1 MQVLGLIARAK
12 NTNPRLVSVTFGV
25 AAIYVGA
32 PLVRCGEQCRGTL
45 EVVIEG
51 RRMRLP
57 REPLEPLWSAWVHV
71 VRNAVDHGLQDAAEP
86 HLVLSAGLT
95 DPQVT
100 IAVSDKGAGTDGSQ
114 IRTRAERLGLPS
126 HSQEDLVKALF
137 ADGFT
142 ARDEVTELPGR
153 GAGRSAV
160 MQVCDEMGAPDGV
173 VCMALAEDLEMPHP
187 LTMPSR
193 TSPWSAVV
201 LALAGL
207 DLVGCAAAT
216 QAELPDA
223 GVLTSPG
230 GQPGSA
236 APPRKPPPGGEPLAD
251 DGRPDAPNAAPD
263 EGQCGAVNAVGLCR
277 GTTAIFCEAGRL
289 IIQECRLDGVACAM
303 DVSVGGFR
311 CEDEGEVAPG
321 EPVGPMDPGGG
332 DPGQPPAVD
341 GGEPLP
347 PPNEGEEPSP
357 DGGLPDNCGGITF
370 LGVCEGTTAVF
381 CVEGALQ
388 QVDCAQWAMTCGW
401 VDEATGNFCVGGPE
415 APADPDPLPPPDN
428 PDPVPPPGGG
438 CDLGFE
444 GECQGDVARYCLG
457 EELVEV
463 DCAAWSQSCGYI
475 APGVGYYCQEDAA
488 ANPPPENP
496 PADACQGIDSGG
508 TCQGDVVVW
517 CEQGELVQVD
527 CAAWGESCGY
537 SELDGLYV
545 CLLLI

>member
-1 MQVLGLIARAK
+1 M
-12 NTNPRLVSVTFGV
+12 
-25 AAIYVGA
+25 
-32 PLVRCGEQCRGTL
+32 
-45 EVVIEG
+45 
-51 RRMRLP
+51 
-57 REPLEPLWSAWVHV
+57 HV

-86 HLVLSAGLT
+86 RLVLSTGLT
-95 DPQVT
+95 DHQVT
-100 IAVSDKGAGTDGSQ
+100 IAVKDNGEGIDWSQ
-114 IRTRAERLGLPS
+114 IRTRAERRGLPS
-126 HSQEDLVKALF
+126 HSQDDLVKALF

-142 ARDEVTELPGR
+142 TRDEVTDISGR
-153 GAGRSAV
+153 GVGLSAV
-160 MQVCDEMGAPDGV
+160 MQVCEEMGAKVAIDSALGRGTTFSSTFSRHAFATAKPAPVGVFGEQAVRDGV
-173 VCMALAEDLEMPHP
+173 VCMALAEDLEMPQP
-187 LTMPSR
+187 LTMPCR

-216 QAELPDA
+216 PAELPDA

-251 DGRPDAPNAAPD
+251 DGRPDAPNATPD

-277 GTTAIFCEAGRL
+277 GTTAIFCEGGRL
-289 IIQECRLDGVACAM
+289 VTQDCRLDGVGCSM

-321 EPVGPMDPGGG
+321 EPVGPMGPGGG
-332 DPGQPPAVD
+332 DPGQPPPDD
-341 GGEPLP
+341 GGEELP
-347 PPNEGEEPSP
+347 PPNEGEEPP
-357 DGGLPDNCGGITF
+357 PEGGLPDNCGGITF
-370 LGVCEGTTAVF
+370 LGICEGTTAVF

-401 VDEATGNFCVGGPE
+401 VDEATGNYCVGGPE
-415 APADPDPLPPPDN
+415 APADPDPVPPPPPPDN

-444 GECQGDVARYCLG
+444 GECQGDVARYCVG
-457 EELVEV
+457 EQLVEV

-488 ANPPPENP
+488 ANP